1 MFPKAIFETESN
13 PKYGHPKSER
23 HSADSPHRGKG
34 WQWSITA
41 TKEPKAPMEL
51 PARTAWSRLE
61 VDEMGFFGKIF
72 SGFPSRGTG
81 NKKQTGDM

>member
-34 WQWSITA
+34 W
-41 TKEPKAPMEL
+41 
-51 PARTAWSRLE
+51 
-61 VDEMGFFGKIF
+61 
-72 SGFPSRGTG
+72 
-81 NKKQTGDM
+81 